1 MPLSF
6 VPYATPPTNEL
17 SKPDRIDTTHEK
29 AGRVEPKKDLITSS
43 DGTVLLRSGPT

>member
-17 SKPDRIDTTHEK
+17 SKPDRIDTRRQAELN
-29 AGRVEPKKDLITSS
+29 GKKIL
-43 DGTVLLRSGPT
+43 